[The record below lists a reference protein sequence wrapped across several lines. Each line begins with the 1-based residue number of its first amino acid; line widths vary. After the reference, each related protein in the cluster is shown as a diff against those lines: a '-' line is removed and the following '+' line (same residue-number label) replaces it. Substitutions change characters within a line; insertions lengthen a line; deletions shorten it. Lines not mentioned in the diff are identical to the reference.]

1 MAVILQTAGL
11 VSAWEATLI
20 NIGEQ
25 SGRLETVLS
34 RLEAFFTAN
43 LALFGQVKRQLVTQ
57 GLTLLVAIIDLP
69 ISVVAAGTLSLVSYA
84 IRTLLAIVVLI
95 LRYQQLIVRPFTRV
109 RLGAFS
115 PILLKSLSLAS
126 DRHFLR
132 RMFYVSYLDM
142 LTMCQDS
149 GMDAVQALKLISRN
163 VAGKKLQRRHLFAIS
178 KIVKS
183 DASLVNALGGQDLIR
198 YPEVLS
204 FLAGCEASGTLH
216 SDIRLYLAR
225 QRMEIDDTLDNWLRR
240 LGVAVF
246 IAVAVYA
253 GLKIVPYFMTLLAQ
267 LTR

>member
-1 MAVILQTAGL
+1 
-11 VSAWEATLI
+11 
-20 NIGEQ
+20 
-25 SGRLETVLS
+25 
-34 RLEAFFTAN
+34 
-43 LALFGQVKRQLVTQ
+43 
-57 GLTLLVAIIDLP
+57 
-69 ISVVAAGTLSLVSYA
+69 
-84 IRTLLAIVVLI
+84 
-95 LRYQQLIVRPFTRV
+95 
-109 RLGAFS
+109 
-115 PILLKSLSLAS
+115 
-126 DRHFLR
+126 
-132 RMFYVSYLDM
+132 
-142 LTMCQDS
+142 
-149 GMDAVQALKLISRN
+149 LKLISRN